1 MKTIL
6 KRSCYLTVFI
16 LFFFSLLNCNS
27 KGSNTTTNNP
37 KKVKATNNIQKL
49 IDSLKLDKNKIVIYI
64 DKSDLKLSL
73 KIDTIILKSYDVVL
87 GGNQVDDKRQEG
99 DGCTPEG
106 KFKVRAMYPH
116 KSWSKFIW
124 IDYPTKDS
132 EKKFNASKK
141 TGEIPK
147 DATIGGQIGIHGVP
161 EGCDYLI
168 DKKQHWTLGCI
179 SLKNEN
185 INEVY
190 KWVKVGTKI
199 TIVK

>member
-1 MKTIL
+1 MTIL
-6 KRSCYLTVFI
+6 I
-16 LFFFSLLNCNS
+16 LIFFGLVNCNS
-27 KGSNTTTNNP
+27 NGNNTNQNEI
-37 KKVKATNNIQKL
+37 KKVKPTQDIKKI
-49 IDSLKLDKNKIVIYI
+49 IDSLKLDKNRIMIFI
-64 DKSDLKLSL
+64 EKSDLKLSL
-73 KIDTIILKSYDVVL
+73 KIDTFVLKSYDVVL
-87 GGNQVDDKRQEG
+87 GGDQINDKRQEG

-106 KFKVRAMYPH
+106 EFKVKAMYPH

-132 EKKFNASKK
+132 QRKFNAAKK
-141 TGEIPK
+141 AGEIPK

-179 SLKNEN
+179 SLKNVN
-185 INEVY
+185 INEIY